1 MKKFKVNQK
10 VSIKI
15 AKLSPWY
22 REDDSVIEAT
32 VSLVSTRKSDPKDI
46 LYRLSLDKKMAKKY
60 PLVLDYWYLAD
71 KGDSEFEEL
80 IADGVVEDSRM
91 SNWIDADFLT
101 VVGK

>member
-1 MKKFKVNQK
+1 MDIFKPNQK
-10 VSIKI
+10 VKVKI

-32 VSLVSTRKSDPKDI
+32 VALVSTRKDKPDDV
-46 LYRLSLDKKMAKKY
+46 LYRLSLDKKMTKKY

-71 KGDSEFEEL
+71 KGDSEFEEA

-101 VVGK
+101 AAVK